1 MALGTPPARV
11 AQARQVPSWE
21 VVRGARS
28 LGSRDPRRHGKK
40 ILEIQEI
47 LGGGGEHLAR
57 RLVCGRRAGGEETRS
72 QLLAEP
78 RRLQCDTHSRV
89 RGGGKASPGD

>member
-1 MALGTPPARV
+1 M
-11 AQARQVPSWE
+11 
-21 VVRGARS
+21 
-28 LGSRDPRRHGKK
+28 
-40 ILEIQEI
+40 
-47 LGGGGEHLAR
+47 AR

-89 RGGGKASPGD
+89 RAGGKASPGDWDPERQTPEGWIPREDTKYALGVGINQETEADRDIGARELRAGARDRET

>member
-1 MALGTPPARV
+1 M
-11 AQARQVPSWE
+11 
-21 VVRGARS
+21 
-28 LGSRDPRRHGKK
+28 
-40 ILEIQEI
+40 
-47 LGGGGEHLAR
+47 AR

-89 RGGGKASPGD
+89 RGGGKASPGDWGPERQTRRDGYRGKTSSMPWEWE